1 MAWPGLFLC
10 FSQSGEAEFAERTG
24 VLGLYEWEGTL
35 LQVSMHEREKVWTQD
50 AGVAGFLG
58 LQRQMG
64 QVGWAGDDSLYMA
77 ICLLENRE

>member
-1 MAWPGLFLC
+1 M
-10 FSQSGEAEFAERTG
+10 QER
-24 VLGLYEWEGTL
+24 
-35 LQVSMHEREKVWTQD
+35 QKVWAQG

-77 ICLLENRE
+77 ISLLDNRE